1 MTEKIQAIM
10 LLMNGFEDAEAII
23 VLDFLRRMEL
33 NVKTVSCTGSKLLHS
48 YWGVSMQA
56 DLLLSELGDQLFDG
70 VILVGGPK
78 NSSAIEQSPLIVDYI
93 ARHDNAGKVVA
104 AVCSAPA
111 KVLGWQ
117 HLLKGRNYVCSSG
130 LQETVDA
137 TEGTFVDQAVV
148 VSGNLITCKGLGHC
162 FEFGAAIARA
172 LGCDLAATKTQHEHI
187 YCAPEQLSFLQ

>member
-10 LLMNGFEDAEAII
+10 LLMDGFEDAEAII

-48 YWGVSMQA
+48 YWDVSMQA

-78 NSSAIEQSPLIVDYI
+78 NSSAIEQSPLIIDYI

-111 KVLGWQ
+111 KVLGWH

-137 TEGTFVDQAVV
+137 TEGTFVDQAFV

-187 YCAPEQLSFLQ
+187 YCAPEQLSVLQ

>member
-1 MTEKIQAIM
+1 MTEQTQAIM
-10 LLMNGFEDAEAII
+10 LLMDGFEDAEAII

-48 YWGVSMQA
+48 YWGVGMHA
-56 DLLLSELGDQLFDG
+56 DLLLSELGDRLFAG

-78 NSSAIEQSPLIVDYI
+78 NTSALEQSPLIVDYI
-93 ARHDNAGKVVA
+93 ARHGQAGKLVA

-111 KVLGWQ
+111 KVLGWH
-117 HLLKGRNYVCSSG
+117 HLLKGRNYVCSSE

-137 TEGTFVDQAVV
+137 SEGTFVDQGVV
-148 VSGNLITCKGLGHC
+148 ISGNLITCKGLGHC

-172 LGCDLAATKTQHEHI
+172 LGCDLTATKTQHEHI
-187 YCAPEQLSFLQ
+187 YCAPHKLEFLH

>member
-10 LLMNGFEDAEAII
+10 LLMDGFEDAEAII

-48 YWGVSMQA
+48 YWDVSMQA
-56 DLLLSELGDQLFDG
+56 DLLLSELGDLLFDG

-78 NSSAIEQSPLIVDYI
+78 NSSAIEQSPLIIDYI

-137 TEGTFVDQAVV
+137 TEGTFVDQTVV

-162 FEFGAAIARA
+162 FEFGAAIVRA